1 MKTEKKVK
9 MIFQKANEKMHISEV
24 EKSRTQEL
32 LAGQMEDYF
41 AASEIS
47 GNSGFRRSKSES
59 GFAAYFRQKIRILC
73 RQIRYMDK
81 RAWTGDLMGNICFA
95 VIPVALRY
103 YGAGTEDMMV
113 FLMLSSSLL
122 GSLSILVL
130 SHLFSGEMGELSCTC
145 YFSAR
150 QIAAQQMFGLG
161 AVNLLTLGFL
171 IGFIGGCWKA
181 EFFRIGI
188 CTLVPFIVTVC
199 ICMGILQFEGLR
211 NRSYPVTA
219 AGVISC
225 AAFLVIASVPP
236 LYCASAI
243 IVWGAVFAVGLAVLV
258 LEIRH
263 LFHTIDK
270 GEILCTDWN

>member
-1 MKTEKKVK
+1 
-9 MIFQKANEKMHISEV
+9 
-24 EKSRTQEL
+24 
-32 LAGQMEDYF
+32 
-41 AASEIS
+41 
-47 GNSGFRRSKSES
+47 
-59 GFAAYFRQKIRILC
+59 
-73 RQIRYMDK
+73 MDK

-161 AVNLLTLGFL
+161 AVNLLTLGSL
-171 IGFIGGCWKA
+171 IGFIGGAGKRNFSDRDMHA
-181 EFFRIGI
+181 GS
-188 CTLVPFIVTVC
+188 FIVTVC

-243 IVWGAVFAVGLAVLV
+243 IVWGAVFCSRIGGTCPGDQTSVSYD
-258 LEIRH
+258 R
-263 LFHTIDK
+263 
-270 GEILCTDWN
+270 